1 MRRIIVFSLV
11 LASALI
17 VLLLGTLPRQLSAQ
31 EATPAAAQPNLTV
44 GQLAPIGAPF
54 EVVPGIDLEILNEGE
69 PANAPGSSLVLY
81 RVTFRGGEVPP
92 HMHPGTTVAT
102 VESGTFSWTLLAG
115 TVWVTRPGAAPEEVT
130 GPGTEIVLNP
140 GEGLIYHDDIV
151 HTARAAGDE
160 PAVVLVTAL
169 FETGQPFLTLTD
181 EHGTPLPMGTPA
193 T

>member
-1 MRRIIVFSLV
+1 MRRIIVVSLV

-17 VLLLGTLPRQLSAQ
+17 SLLLGTFPRQLSAQ
-31 EATPAAAQPNLTV
+31 ESTPAAAQPNLTV
-44 GQLAPIGAPF
+44 GQLAPIGEPF

-69 PANAPGSSLVLY
+69 PANAPGLSLVLY

-102 VESGTFSWTLLAG
+102 VESGTFSWTLMAG
-115 TVWVTRPGAAPEEVT
+115 TVWVTRPGAAPEET
-130 GPGTEIVLNP
+130 TEPGTEIVLNP

-151 HTARAAGDE
+151 HTARGAGAE

-169 FETGQPFLTLTD
+169 FEAGQPFLTLTD

-193 T
+193 A